1 MDTEDRD
8 LLSVPSLGGHVL
20 TCARR
25 PLAGTCHLMQPSG
38 RRHWEMWG
46 SPWKA
51 TYGGVTPGTKAEP
64 EVVAP
69 AIDGGDSGMRTHVHS
84 RACQPWGSGGSTRGE
99 GDGTRRG
106 LHGHSWAG
114 HLKE

>member
-8 LLSVPSLGGHVL
+8 LLSLPSLGGHVL

-25 PLAGTCHLMQPSG
+25 PLADTCHLIQPSG

-51 TYGGVTPGTKAEP
+51 TNVGVTPGTKPER

-69 AIDGGDSGMRTHVHS
+69 AIDGGDPRMRTSVCS
-84 RACQPWGSGGSTRGE
+84 RACQPWGLGGSTPG
-99 GDGTRRG
+99 GG
-106 LHGHSWAG
+106 
-114 HLKE
+114 